1 MRRGEPGGKPICGQ
15 PGGRALGVWKGTGR
29 QTDLWPTRE
38 PGSGCVEGNRE
49 ANRFVANQ
57 GAGLWV
63 CGGGTG
69 RQTDLWPTRGWALG
83 SGCVERNRE
92 ANRFVANQGAW
103 LLVCGG
109 EPRGKPICGQPGGWA
124 LGVWRG
130 TGRQT
135 DFWPT
140 RGLGSGCVKGNREA
154 NRFVANQ
161 GAGLLVCGGV
171 PGGKLICGLPGGLGS
186 GCVEGNW
193 EANRFVAN
201 QGAWL
206 WVCGGVP
213 GGKPICGQPGGGG
226 RALNCLHIVEF
237 TESFRSKLYS
247 PPALF
252 LAVLND

>member
-1 MRRGEPGGKPICGQ
+1 MKMLLKDR
-15 PGGRALGVWKGTGR
+15 LFGVQRGTGR
-29 QTDLWPTRE
+29 QTDLWPTRG

-57 GAGLWV
+57 GTRLWV
-63 CGGGTG
+63 CGGEPGGKPVCGQPGGRAVGVWRGTG
-69 RQTDLWPTRGWALG
+69 RQTDMWPTRGLG

-130 TGRQT
+130 NGRQT
-135 DFWPT
+135 DLWPT

-171 PGGKLICGLPGGLGS
+171 PGGKPICGLPGGLGS
-186 GCVEGNW
+186 GCVEGNR

-201 QGAWL
+201 QGAGL

-226 RALNCLHIVEF
+226 GLSIVCI
-237 TESFRSKLYS
+237 
-247 PPALF
+247 
-252 LAVLND
+252 